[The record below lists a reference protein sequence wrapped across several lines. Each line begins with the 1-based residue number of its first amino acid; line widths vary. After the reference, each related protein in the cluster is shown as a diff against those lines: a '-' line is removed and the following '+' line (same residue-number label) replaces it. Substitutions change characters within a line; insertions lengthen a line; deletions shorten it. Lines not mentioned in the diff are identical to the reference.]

1 MSRWESDDP
10 PELRG
15 VDDEPASGTPSSSY
29 PAWVRLTALVIAV
42 AVALFFVAS
51 YFV

>member
-1 MSRWESDDP
+1 VSRWEPEDP

-15 VDDEPASGTPSSSY
+15 VEDEPAGAPSSSY
-29 PAWVRLTALVIAV
+29 PAWVRVTALLIAV